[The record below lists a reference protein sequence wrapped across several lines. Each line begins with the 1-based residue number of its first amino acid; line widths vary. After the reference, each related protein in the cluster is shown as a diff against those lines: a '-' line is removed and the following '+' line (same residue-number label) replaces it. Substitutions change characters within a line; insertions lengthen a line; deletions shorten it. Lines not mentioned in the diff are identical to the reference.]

1 MEKRE
6 KVKKDFL
13 KFGVRVGMS
22 EGMGVGLGVGRGE
35 EGWLMVWEGKE
46 GGVEEEG
53 G

>member
-1 MEKRE
+1 MGVVGERE
-6 KVKKDFL
+6 E
-13 KFGVRVGMS
+13 GRVRVGMS
-22 EGMGVGLGVGRGE
+22 EGMGVGLGVGRWE